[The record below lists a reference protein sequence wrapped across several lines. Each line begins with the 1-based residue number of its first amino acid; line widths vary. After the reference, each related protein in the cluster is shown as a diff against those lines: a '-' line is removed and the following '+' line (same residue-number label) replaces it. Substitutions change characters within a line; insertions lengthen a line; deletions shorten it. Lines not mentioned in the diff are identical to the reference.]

1 MDEGKVTIV
10 AVDDDEGHTELV
22 RRNLRR
28 AGVANQI
35 VSIRTGDEALAFAF
49 RRGLYADR
57 SRQDELLFLLDI
69 NMPGGIDG
77 IEVLRRLKADP
88 ETRRIPVIMLTT
100 TDDPREVDRCY
111 DLGCNVYIT
120 KPVQPAAFVEAIS
133 RLGLLISVISLPADG
148 QRTS

>member
-57 SRQDELLFLLDI
+57 STEDELLFLLDI